1 MKNKANIQ
9 KEVELDQP
17 VIPSSAA
24 REYITEML
32 AELCAVAKRAGQE
45 DLHMLLKLTYQV
57 SQQVSEQVSQHVSE
71 Y

>member
-9 KEVELDQP
+9 KEVEFDQP
-17 VIPSSAA
+17 VIPSGEA

-45 DLHMLLKLTYQV
+45 DLYMLLKLTHQE
-57 SQQVSEQVSQHVSE
+57 SQQVSEQVSE

>member
-9 KEVELDQP
+9 KEVEYNQP
-17 VIPSSAA
+17 VIPPSAA

-32 AELCAVAKRAGQE
+32 AELCAVAKRGGQE
-45 DLHMLLKLTYQV
+45 DLHLLLKLTHQV
-57 SQQVSEQVSQHVSE
+57 ARQVSE